1 MSVRILLLEDAPAD
15 AALIQREL
23 TKAGLVFVSQRV
35 DTRPGFEEALRIFAP
50 DVILSDH
57 GLPGFDGA
65 AALQLVKERFPALP
79 VILVTGSLN
88 EETAVEFMKAGAADY
103 VLKDHLTRLP
113 QAIKRALRESR
124 LREEREL
131 AVAALRASEEQ
142 YRALFENTPYPMWVF
157 DLETHRLLAVNGAA
171 IAHYGY
177 RKEEFLALRIEDLR
191 PPEDIPA
198 LERRLATRPPGYQTT
213 GPWRHRKKDG
223 TIIEV
228 EISGHDITFAGRRAE
243 LVVIDDIT
251 ERKRLEEQFRQAQKM
266 EAVGRLAAGVAHDFN
281 NLLTAILGTTDL
293 MLEDLAADH
302 PNREGLLDIRGATE
316 RAAVLTRQLL
326 TFSRQQVVSPQV
338 LRLNDLVID
347 LVKLLRRLLGE
358 DVTIATGLAADCG
371 SVNADPGQLEQVLVN
386 LAVNARDA
394 MPNGGRLTL
403 ETENVDL
410 DGDYPTE
417 RVTIP
422 AGRYVMLA
430 VTDTGSGMDAKTKAR
445 IFEPFFTTKPVGK
458 GTGLGLATVYGVVQQ
473 SRGYIWLYSELGH
486 GTSFK
491 IYLPRVD
498 AAASQAAAD
507 EAAPGAL
514 DGTET
519 VLVAEDEEAVRQI
532 IAKVLEARGYRVLI
546 ARDGV
551 EALALAAARGETAI
565 DLLVT
570 DVVMPDMNGR
580 ELSRRLTEVHP
591 KLKTLYLSG
600 YTDDAILHRGVLQE
614 GVAFLQKP
622 FSLGALARKVR
633 DVIEAR
639 P

>member
-1 MSVRILLLEDAPAD
+1 MSVRILLLEDVPAD

-35 DTRPGFEEALRIFAP
+35 DTRVAFEEALGVFAP

-57 GLPGFDGA
+57 GLPNFDGA

-157 DLETHRLLAVNGAA
+157 DLETHRLLAVNSAA

-177 RKEEFLALRIEDLR
+177 RREEFLALKIEDLR
-191 PPEDIPA
+191 APEDIPA
-198 LERRLATRPPGYQTT
+198 LEQHLATKEAGYHTT

-223 TIIEV
+223 TLIEV
-228 EISGHDITFAGRRAE
+228 QTSGHEITFAGRRAE
-243 LVVIDDIT
+243 LVVIDDVT

-293 MLEDLAADH
+293 MIEDLPADD
-302 PNREGLLDIRGATE
+302 PDREGLLDIRGAAE

-326 TFSRQQVVSPQV
+326 TFSRQQVVSPRM
-338 LRLNDLVID
+338 LRLNELITD

-358 DVTIATGLAADCG
+358 DVTIASALAPDCG
-371 SVNADPGQLEQVLVN
+371 AVKADPGQLEQVLVN

-394 MPNGGRLTL
+394 MPNGGRLTI
-403 ETENVDL
+403 ETKNVDL
-410 DGDYPTE
+410 DADYPTE
-417 RVTIP
+417 RVMIP

-430 VTDTGSGMDAKTKAR
+430 VTDNGTGMDAQTNAR

-473 SRGYIWLYSELGH
+473 TGGYIWLYSELGH

-498 AAASQAAAD
+498 ADGPQPAEEEQRAS
-507 EAAPGAL
+507 AL
-514 DGTET
+514 DGSET
-519 VLVAEDEEAVRQI
+519 VLVAEDEEAVRLI
-532 IAKVLEARGYRVLI
+532 IAKALEARGYRVLS
-546 ARDGV
+546 ARDGT
-551 EALALAAARGETAI
+551 EALELAAGHGRI

-580 ELSRRLTEVHP
+580 ELSRRFTEARP
-591 KLKTLYLSG
+591 NLRTLYLSG
-600 YTDDAILHRGVLQE
+600 YTDDAMLHRGVLQE

>member
-1 MSVRILLLEDAPAD
+1 MSVRILLLEDVPAD
-15 AALIQREL
+15 ATLIQREL

-35 DTRPGFEEALRIFAP
+35 DTRAAFEEALRVFSP

-65 AALQLVKERFPALP
+65 AALQLVTERFPTLP

-103 VLKDHLTRLP
+103 VLKDHLARLP
-113 QAIKRALRESR
+113 QAIKRALSESR

-157 DLETHRLLAVNGAA
+157 DLDTHKLLAVNGAA

-177 RKEEFLALRIEDLR
+177 RREEFLALRLEDLR
-191 PPEDIPA
+191 PPEDIPG
-198 LERRLATRPPGYQTT
+198 LERHLATRPSGYRTT

-223 TIIEV
+223 TIIHV
-228 EISGHDITFAGRRAE
+228 ETSGDEIPFAGRRAE
-243 LVVIDDIT
+243 LVVIDDVT

-293 MLEDLAADH
+293 MMEDLPADH
-302 PNREGLLDIRGATE
+302 PNREGLLDIRGAAE

-326 TFSRQQVVSPQV
+326 TFSRQQVVSPRV
-338 LRLNDLVID
+338 LRLNEIITD

-358 DVTIATGLAADCG
+358 DVTIATALAPDCG
-371 SVNADPGQLEQVLVN
+371 HVKADPGQLEQVLVN
-386 LAVNARDA
+386 LSVNARDA
-394 MPNGGRLTL
+394 MPNGGRLML
-403 ETENVDL
+403 ETRNVDL
-410 DGDYPTE
+410 DAAYPTE

-430 VTDTGSGMDAKTKAR
+430 VTDTGTGMDANTKAR

-473 SRGYIWLYSELGH
+473 SGGYIWLYSELGH

-498 AAASQAAAD
+498 AVETEAASEPSLA
-507 EAAPGAL
+507 GAL
-514 DGTET
+514 DGSET

-532 IAKVLEARGYRVLI
+532 IEKALDAHGYRVLS
-546 ARDGV
+546 ARDGA
-551 EALALAAARGETAI
+551 EALERASAYAGQV

-580 ELSRRLTEVHP
+580 ELSRRLVETRP
-591 KLKTLYLSG
+591 NLRTLYLSG
-600 YTDDAILHRGVLQE
+600 YTDDATLHRGVLQQ

-622 FSLGALARKVR
+622 FSLRMLARKVR
-633 DVIEAR
+633 EVIEAR